1 MKTIEHE
8 GQTFVLKADIENAF
22 KDRIQ
27 KLSARAIQAEEAAN
41 ALQEQMDNQ
50 SGELEK
56 IQKLSSRVQELEG
69 EMDSAN
75 NRYSRHTA
83 MADLGIVDAEV
94 RELVEWQYEKAT
106 KGDAKAPALNEWLAA
121 MKADPSTA
129 PVTLRPHLQTET
141 ATAAAP
147 TEQVTEQVTE
157 QAAAAPVPDQPALI
171 APKTNTGTTP
181 APVQSSDMLKRGA
194 DDFEFYKANR
204 DAIRKAWRKR

>member
-1 MKTIEHE
+1 MRTIEHE
-8 GQTFVLKADIENAF
+8 GQTFVLKSEIENAF

-27 KLSARAIQAEEAAN
+27 KLSARAIQAEEASN
-41 ALQEQMDNQ
+41 ALQEQFDNQ

-56 IQKLSSRVQELEG
+56 IQKLSTRVQELES
-69 EMDSAN
+69 ELDSAN

-129 PVTLRPHLQTET
+129 PVTLRHHLQTET
-141 ATAAAP
+141 AAAP
-147 TEQVTEQVTE
+147 TATDAEPV
-157 QAAAAPVPDQPALI
+157 APAEPIAEQPALI
-171 APKTNTGTTP
+171 APKTNTGTSP
-181 APVQSSDMLKRGA
+181 APVKSTNILNRGA

-204 DAIRKAWRKR
+204 DAIRKAWPGRGGR

>member
-27 KLSARAIQAEEAAN
+27 KLSARAIQAEEAAK
-41 ALQEQMDNQ
+41 AIQDQLDNQ

-56 IQKLSSRVQELEG
+56 IQKLSTRVQELEG
-69 EMDSAN
+69 ELENAN
-75 NRYSRHTA
+75 SRYSRHTA

-121 MKADPSTA
+121 MKEDPTKA
-129 PVTLRPHLQTET
+129 PITLRPHLQNQ
-141 ATAAAP
+141 AAAP
-147 TEQVTEQVTE
+147 AEAVTE
-157 QAAAAPVPDQPALI
+157 AAPEAAPAPEQPALI
-171 APKTNTGTTP
+171 APKTNTGP
-181 APVQSSDMLKRGA
+181 APAQVQSSDMLKRGA
-194 DDFEFYKANR
+194 DDFECYKANR
-204 DAIRKAWRKR
+204 DAIAKAWRGR

>member
-27 KLSARAIQAEEAAN
+27 KLSARAIQAEEAAK
-41 ALQEQMDNQ
+41 AIQEQYDNQ

-56 IQKLSSRVQELEG
+56 IQKLSTRVQELEG
-69 EMDSAN
+69 ELESAN

-121 MKADPSTA
+121 MKADPSSA

-141 ATAAAP
+141 AAAEPSSEPTVESTPAP
-147 TEQVTEQVTE
+147 MTE
-157 QAAAAPVPDQPALI
+157 DQPALI
-171 APKTNTGTTP
+171 APKTNTGTAP

-204 DAIRKAWRKR
+204 DAIRKAWRGR

>member
-1 MKTIEHE
+1 MRTIEHE
-8 GQTFVLKADIENAF
+8 GQTFVLKSDIENAF

-27 KLSARAIQAEEAAN
+27 KLSARAIQAEEASN
-41 ALQEQMDNQ
+41 ALQEQFDNQ

-56 IQKLSSRVQELEG
+56 IQKLSTRVQELES
-69 EMDSAN
+69 ELDSAN

-129 PVTLRPHLQTET
+129 PVTLRHHLQSQ
-141 ATAAAP
+141 TAAAP
-147 TEQVTEQVTE
+147 TDTDSEPV
-157 QAAAAPVPDQPALI
+157 APAAPVAEQPALI
-171 APKTNTGTTP
+171 APKTNTGTSP
-181 APVQSSDMLKRGA
+181 APVQSSNILNRGA

-204 DAIRKAWRKR
+204 DAIRKAWPGRGGR

>member
-27 KLSARAIQAEEAAN
+27 KLSARAIQAEEAAK
-41 ALQEQMDNQ
+41 AIQEQYDNQ

-56 IQKLSSRVQELEG
+56 IQKLSTRVQELEG
-69 EMDSAN
+69 ELENAN

-121 MKADPSTA
+121 MKADPSSA

-141 ATAAAP
+141 AAAEPSSEPTVESTPAP
-147 TEQVTEQVTE
+147 MTE
-157 QAAAAPVPDQPALI
+157 DQPALI
-171 APKTNTGTTP
+171 APKTNTGTAP

-204 DAIRKAWRKR
+204 DAIRKAWRGR

>member
-27 KLSARAIQAEEAAN
+27 KLSARAIQAEESAKAIQDQ
-41 ALQEQMDNQ
+41 LDNQ

-56 IQKLSSRVQELEG
+56 IQKLSTRVQELEG
-69 EMDSAN
+69 ELDNAN
-75 NRYSRHTA
+75 SRYSRHTA

-121 MKADPSTA
+121 MKEDPTKA
-129 PVTLRPHLQTET
+129 PITLRPHLQNQ
-141 ATAAAP
+141 AAAP
-147 TEQVTEQVTE
+147 AEQVTEQVTE
-157 QAAAAPVPDQPALI
+157 QAPAPEQPALI
-171 APKTNTGTTP
+171 APKTNTGTAP

-204 DAIRKAWRKR
+204 DAIAKAWRGR

>member
-27 KLSARAIQAEEAAN
+27 KLSARAIQAEEAAKTI
-41 ALQEQMDNQ
+41 QEQYDNQ

-56 IQKLSSRVQELEG
+56 IQKLSTRVQELES
-69 EMDSAN
+69 ELDSAN

-83 MADLGIVDAEV
+83 MADLGIVDA
-94 RELVEWQYEKAT
+94 ELVEWQYEKAT

-129 PVTLRPHLQTET
+129 PVTLRYHLQTET
-141 ATAAAP
+141 AKPATTSTDAEPVA
-147 TEQVTEQVTE
+147 
-157 QAAAAPVPDQPALI
+157 QAEPVAEQPALI
-171 APKTNTGTTP
+171 APKTNTGTAP
-181 APVQSSDMLKRGA
+181 APMQSTNLLNRGL

-204 DAIRKAWRKR
+204 DAITKAWPSRGR

>member
-27 KLSARAIQAEEAAN
+27 KLSARAIQAEEAAK
-41 ALQEQMDNQ
+41 AIQEQYDNQ

-69 EMDSAN
+69 ELENAN

-121 MKADPSTA
+121 MKKDPSSA

-141 ATAAAP
+141 AAAEPSSEATVESTP
-147 TEQVTEQVTE
+147 
-157 QAAAAPVPDQPALI
+157 APVIEDQPALI
-171 APKTNTGTTP
+171 APKTNTGTAP
-181 APVQSSDMLKRGA
+181 APMQSTNLLNRGA

-204 DAIRKAWRKR
+204 DAIRKAWPGRGR

>member
-8 GQTFVLKADIENAF
+8 GQTFVLKSDIENAF

-27 KLSARAIQAEEAAN
+27 KLSARAIQAEEAAK
-41 ALQEQMDNQ
+41 AIQEQYDNQ

-56 IQKLSSRVQELEG
+56 IQKLSTRVQELES
-69 EMDSAN
+69 ELDSAN
-75 NRYSRHTA
+75 SRYSRHTA

-129 PVTLRPHLQTET
+129 PVTLRHHLQTET
-141 ATAAAP
+141 AAAP
-147 TEQVTEQVTE
+147 
-157 QAAAAPVPDQPALI
+157 APTATDAEPVAPAEPVAEQPALI
-171 APKTNTGTTP
+171 APKTNTGTAP
-181 APVQSSDMLKRGA
+181 APMQSTNLLNRGL

-204 DAIRKAWRKR
+204 DAIIKAWPGRGR

>member
-27 KLSARAIQAEEAAN
+27 KLSARAIQAEEAAK
-41 ALQEQMDNQ
+41 AIQEQFDNQ

-56 IQKLSSRVQELEG
+56 IQKLSTRVQELEG
-69 EMDSAN
+69 ELENAN

-129 PVTLRPHLQTET
+129 PVTLRHHLQTET
-141 ATAAAP
+141 AATESTTESTVESTPAP
-147 TEQVTEQVTE
+147 MIEE
-157 QAAAAPVPDQPALI
+157 QPALI

-181 APVQSSDMLKRGA
+181 APMQSTNLLNRGA

-204 DAIRKAWRKR
+204 DAIRKAWPGRGR